1 MEILLAKLHHSN
13 STLMGLKMG
22 NDIFLVSELFREV
35 EYDKPSLIPP
45 QFFAF
50 L

>member
-1 MEILLAKLHHSN
+1 
-13 STLMGLKMG
+13 MGQMMG
-22 NDIFLVSELFREV
+22 NDIFLVSKLFREV
-35 EYDKPSLIPP
+35 EYDKPSLNPP